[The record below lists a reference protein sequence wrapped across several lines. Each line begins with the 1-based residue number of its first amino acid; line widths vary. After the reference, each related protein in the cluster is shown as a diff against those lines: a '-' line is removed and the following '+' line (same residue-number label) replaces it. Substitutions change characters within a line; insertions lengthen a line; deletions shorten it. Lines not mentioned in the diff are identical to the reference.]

1 MQPIKALGGLAFA
14 VFLGGLT
21 AASTWADDVPKSL
34 KFAAAF
40 PAGIENAWVRSWVDA
55 FERVQAAA
63 PHGLELELDYT
74 ESVFGDKGLAV
85 LETYAESGEY
95 DIMWAHSSFSDEV
108 EELMGEYP
116 DIAFVTV
123 GAGNRPLGGNS
134 YLIYMHLHEPSYL
147 MGIFAGKM
155 TKTGQIGAVGLF
167 PADDVNDQINAYRA
181 GAQSVNPDAQLK
193 VSFIES
199 WYDPAKAAE
208 AANAQI
214 AAGADI
220 IFQLGESFQVCKEKL
235 VMCLGN
241 YIDMNEV
248 APDVVP
254 TSTLVN
260 WDPQINYIIDE
271 WKNHK
276 ETGEPYDAPE
286 EKVWFSMA
294 DGGGDIAP
302 YHGFEDKVPADVKQA
317 IEQAKADI
325 LAGELTV
332 EFDTSLPTSD

>member
-1 MQPIKALGGLAFA
+1 MQLIKAMASLAFA
-14 VFLGGLT
+14 FILGGLT
-21 AASTWADDVPKSL
+21 AVSIRADEVPKTL
-34 KFAAAF
+34 KIAAAF

-85 LETYAESGEY
+85 LETYADAGEY
-95 DIMWAHSSFSDEV
+95 DVIWAHSSFSDEV
-108 EELMGEYP
+108 EELMGDYP

-155 TKTGQIGAVGLF
+155 TETGQIGAVGLF

-181 GAQSVNPDAQLK
+181 GALSVNSDVQLK

-220 IFQLGESFQVCKEKL
+220 IFQLGESFQVCKEKQ

-254 TSTLVN
+254 ISSLVY
-260 WDPQINYIIDE
+260 WEPQINYIIDE
-271 WKNHK
+271 WKKHK

-286 EKVWFSMA
+286 EQVWFSMA
-294 DGGGDIAP
+294 EGGGDISP
-302 YHGFEDKVPADVKQA
+302 YHNFDDQVPEDVKQM
-317 IEQAKADI
+317 IEQAKAGI
-325 LAGELTV
+325 MAGELTV
-332 EFDTSLPTSD
+332 DFDTSLPTSD